1 MSITLAGQTLPD
13 PNNYQVELG
22 YRGSGVTMASGAVKF
37 DLTSGT
43 VKNKFTLTWKALTA
57 ADRALLLAAWAAM
70 KTASVTF
77 DNYYYDAGPPEVGR
91 YTVTRDPASP
101 NLNLVDLKTGTGVR
115 WSVTIILI
123 EV

>member
-13 PNNYQVELG
+13 PNNYQYTSG

-37 DLTSGT
+37 DLVNTSP
-43 VKNKFTLTWKALTA
+43 KRKFTISWKSLTGTQKSAV
-57 ADRALLLAAWAAM
+57 LAAWASL
-70 KTASVTF
+70 KTASGTF
-77 DNYYYDAGPPEVGR
+77 INYDAAS

-101 NLNLVDLKTGTGVR
+101 DLTFADLKTGSGVR
-115 WSVTIILI
+115 WAVTIVLL

>member
-13 PNNYQVELG
+13 PNNYQYTSG

-37 DLTSGT
+37 DLVNSTA
-43 VKNKFTLTWKALTA
+43 KRKFTLTWKALTA
-57 ADRALLLAAWAAM
+57 TNKTALESAWASL
-70 KTASVTF
+70 KTASGTF
-77 DNYYYDAGPPEVGR
+77 VNYDSAS

-101 NLNLVDLKTGTGVR
+101 DLSFVDLKTGAGVK
-115 WSVTIILI
+115 WTATIVLL

>member
-1 MSITLAGQTLPD
+1 MAITLAGQTLPD

-37 DLTSGT
+37 DLTSAT
-43 VKNKFTLTWKALTA
+43 VKRKFTFTWKALTA
-57 ADRALLLAAWAAM
+57 TNKTALEAAWASL
-70 KTASVTF
+70 KTASGSLT
-77 DNYYYDAGPPEVGR
+77 NYDSAS

-115 WSVTIILI
+115 WSVTIILL